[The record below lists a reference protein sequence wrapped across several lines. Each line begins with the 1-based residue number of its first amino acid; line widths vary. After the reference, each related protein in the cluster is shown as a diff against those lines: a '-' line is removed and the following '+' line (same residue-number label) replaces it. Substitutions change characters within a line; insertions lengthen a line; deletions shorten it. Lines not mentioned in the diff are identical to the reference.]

1 MLTFCLRWRQCTRM
15 LLVIPL
21 LPNGLR
27 FELEVE
33 PVWRTLVKSR
43 LGGRMGGRSQFG
55 FFVDATW

>member
-1 MLTFCLRWRQCTRM
+1 MLNVLPALAASALGM

-33 PVWRTLVKSR
+33 PVWRTLVKS
-43 LGGRMGGRSQFG
+43 Q
-55 FFVDATW
+55 AWW